1 METNALYSFALLHRW
16 RALSILTVSDQGHKS
31 EKLTADEREQGLIE
45 IAELALTR
53 TISA

>member
-31 EKLTADEREQGLIE
+31 ENYLCLVSFATFYN
-45 IAELALTR
+45 
-53 TISA
+53 